1 MSIPTMGDFLLP
13 CLRLLAGEA
22 QSTRDCLPALKV
34 EFGLTDDDM
43 AEVLKSGTRTRVFDR
58 ADWAVFHLFKA
69 GLVERPERGVYRAS
83 EAGRAWL
90 ASGKALNWKLIKE
103 IPAHQAA
110 MAEAADRSAGSET
123 AVSPRE
129 SIAETADETPEDM
142 IERAAKEAEAA
153 LGEDLLQRLYAM
165 HPVRFER
172 LILDLLKAM
181 GYGAG
186 SFGKHEMTKTTGD
199 GGIDGIIHEDALGL
213 DAVYIQAKR
222 YHAET
227 RVGRPAIQQFIGS
240 LTGEGAT
247 KGVFVTTSDFSA
259 EARGYLAKVQH
270 RVVLIGGRELARLM
284 IRHGVGVRDRV
295 AYVIRS
301 VDEDYFADPEG

>member
-1 MSIPTMGDFLLP
+1 MGELLLP
-13 CLRLLAGEA
+13 CLRLLAGDA
-22 QSTRDCLPALKV
+22 RSTRDCLPALRA
-34 EFGLTDDDM
+34 EFRLTDKEM

-83 EAGRAWL
+83 AEGLAWL
-90 ASGKALNWKLIKE
+90 AAGKPLDLRIIKT
-103 IPAHQAA
+103 IPAHQTAID
-110 MAEAADRSAGSET
+110 EAAQKGAGSEAARDAAGGDPT
-123 AVSPRE
+123 GEA
-129 SIAETADETPEDM
+129 PEDVM
-142 IERAAKEAEAA
+142 DRAHREIEEALA
-153 LGEDLLQRLYAM
+153 EDLLQRLYLM

-172 LILDLLKAM
+172 LILDLLRAM

-186 SFGKHEMTKTTGD
+186 TFGKHEMTKTSGD

-222 YHAET
+222 YQAET
-227 RVGRPAIQQFIGS
+227 KVGRPAIQQFIGS

-247 KGVFVTTSDFSA
+247 KGVFVTTSDFST